1 MIFCLLWISAHSSDT
16 LVVDHS
22 FQQIDIL
29 SVGSL
34 YSTADADRNIGEV
47 QQLPLSDWTPLST
60 TGTVL
65 YSLDQVYWVKSTLK
79 NEAQQIQSVYVE
91 VGNKRINEL
100 QFFVRRDTGLFTS
113 EVTGD
118 YHPFYRRMIQHPSMI
133 CPVELGAGET
143 VTVYINYIKTGE
155 TISLDTKLWEK
166 KHFERISRRDSF
178 LIAMFFGFTLC
189 ILLWPV
195 FIALFLSAPLFRYFV
210 IYIFACI
217 AMAVIC
223 HWQEEE
229 HRIRLKYED
238 DGIGF
243 DTTAP
248 ASGIGFKNIQ
258 ARASLL
264 NGGFRFWSN
273 GQGSRFS
280 FWVERSGAV

>member
-1 MIFCLLWISAHSSDT
+1 MPVRPKGKLLTIFCLLWISAHSSDT

-118 YHPFYRRMIQHPSMI
+118 YHPFHRRVMGIRK
-133 CPVELGAGET
+133 VWLTRTRRRREKVALGAGAC
-143 VTVYINYIKTGE
+143 
-155 TISLDTKLWEK
+155 
-166 KHFERISRRDSF
+166 SRRG
-178 LIAMFFGFTLC
+178 LAG
-189 ILLWPV
+189 
-195 FIALFLSAPLFRYFV
+195 
-210 IYIFACI
+210 
-217 AMAVIC
+217 
-223 HWQEEE
+223 
-229 HRIRLKYED
+229 RIES
-238 DGIGF
+238 I
-243 DTTAP
+243 
-248 ASGIGFKNIQ
+248 
-258 ARASLL
+258 
-264 NGGFRFWSN
+264 
-273 GQGSRFS
+273 
-280 FWVERSGAV
+280 